1 MPLRVPT
8 KQLPVLLLVCW
19 AVVLALS
26 VSEFVWK
33 TSAHLKVATLVVAFD
48 GLLMH
53 LALMFRKDRA
63 Q

>member
-1 MPLRVPT
+1 MAMRLPT
-8 KQLPVLLLVCW
+8 TQLPAFLLLCW
-19 AVVLALS
+19 TIMLALS

-33 TSAHLKVATLVVAFD
+33 TSDHLRVATLVVAFD

-53 LALMFRKDRA
+53 LALMFRKDRM

>member
-1 MPLRVPT
+1 MPMGLPT
-8 KQLPVLLLVCW
+8 KQIPAFLLLCW
-19 AVVLALS
+19 TVMFALS

-33 TSAHLKVATLVVAFD
+33 TSDHLRVATFVVAFD